1 MTAMTFRLPD
11 NKHARLKAM
20 ANARGVSVNK
30 ILDEAV
36 TLMLAEYDAETRFQ
50 LRASRGDVDKGLA
63 LLEKAMG

>member
-50 LRASRGDVDKGLA
+50 LRAKRGDANKGLA

>member
-1 MTAMTFRLPD
+1 MTAMTFRLPE

-36 TLMLAEYDAETRFQ
+36 TLMLAEYDAETRFKM
-50 LRASRGDVDKGLA
+50 RASKGDVVKGLA
-63 LLEKAMG
+63 LLDKAMG

>member
-50 LRASRGDVDKGLA
+50 LRAKRGDANKGLA
-63 LLEKAMG
+63 LLEKAMS